1 MSDKEVVVL
10 EVDSEEGAFLNMGLA
25 LLLEM
30 LGSDIEKWGNKK
42 ESSMDKLFFLMDTKV
57 GVANLWRKILI
68 SMGAD
73 PEDIAEHLKEQEFQN
88 NMIEVELT
96 KTLHLLR
103 VIV

>member
-1 MSDKEVVVL
+1 MSDKGIVVL

-30 LGSDIEKWGNKK
+30 LGSDIENWENKK

-57 GVANLWRKILI
+57 GVANLWRKILV

-73 PEDIAEHLKEQEFQN
+73 SEDIAEHLKEQE
-88 NMIEVELT
+88 
-96 KTLHLLR
+96 
-103 VIV
+103 

>member
-1 MSDKEVVVL
+1 MSDKGIVVL

-30 LGSDIEKWGNKK
+30 LGNDIENWSNKK

-57 GVANLWRKILI
+57 GLASLWRKILI

-73 PEDIAEHLKEQEFQN
+73 PEDITEHLKEQE
-88 NMIEVELT
+88 
-96 KTLHLLR
+96 
-103 VIV
+103 

>member
-1 MSDKEVVVL
+1 MSDKGIVVL

-30 LGSDIEKWGNKK
+30 LGSDIENWSNKK

-57 GVANLWRKILI
+57 GVASLWRKILI

-73 PEDIAEHLKEQEFQN
+73 PEDITEHLKEQE
-88 NMIEVELT
+88 
-96 KTLHLLR
+96 
-103 VIV
+103 

>member
-10 EVDSEEGAFLNMGLA
+10 EVNSEEGAFLNMGLA

-30 LGSDIEKWGNKK
+30 LGNDIENWSNKK

-57 GVANLWRKILI
+57 GVASLWRKILI

-73 PEDIAEHLKEQEFQN
+73 PEDITEHLKEQE
-88 NMIEVELT
+88 
-96 KTLHLLR
+96 
-103 VIV
+103 

>member
-1 MSDKEVVVL
+1 MSDKGIVVL

-30 LGSDIEKWGNKK
+30 LGSDIENWSNKK

-57 GVANLWRKILI
+57 GVANLWRKILV

-73 PEDIAEHLKEQEFQN
+73 PEDIAEHLKEQE
-88 NMIEVELT
+88 
-96 KTLHLLR
+96 
-103 VIV
+103 

>member
-30 LGSDIEKWGNKK
+30 LGSDIENWSNKK

-57 GVANLWRKILI
+57 GVASLWRKILI

-73 PEDIAEHLKEQEFQN
+73 PEDITEHLKEQE
-88 NMIEVELT
+88 
-96 KTLHLLR
+96 
-103 VIV
+103 